1 MDKNIVIKE
10 MMATVDELN
19 AATYNPRKI
28 MGSSLKPLR

>member
-28 MGSSLKPLR
+28 WAAA